1 MVHQADKG
9 YVSEF
14 HYGLAHKPTSIKE
27 VMNLPEAN
35 AAVDKEWDWDIK
47 QVKSKAEVLFT
58 LHPVGVFASGSMRD
72 LQRTSTKTKEE
83 SCSGRERQHDDR
95 YNVVFTDQIAWRQ
108 QNSWTRF
115 PDFQVRQEM
124 PTTRWQRALQYL
136 CRKLP
141 GC

>member
-47 QVKSKAEVLFT
+47 QVKSKAEVAV
-58 LHPVGVFASGSMRD
+58 HFASRRG
-72 LQRTSTKTKEE
+72 LCIWKHAGLATHFHKNK
-83 SCSGRERQHDDR
+83 GR
-95 YNVVFTDQIAWRQ
+95 VV
-108 QNSWTRF
+108 
-115 PDFQVRQEM
+115 
-124 PTTRWQRALQYL
+124 
-136 CRKLP
+136 LP
-141 GC
+141 GENANTTTDTM